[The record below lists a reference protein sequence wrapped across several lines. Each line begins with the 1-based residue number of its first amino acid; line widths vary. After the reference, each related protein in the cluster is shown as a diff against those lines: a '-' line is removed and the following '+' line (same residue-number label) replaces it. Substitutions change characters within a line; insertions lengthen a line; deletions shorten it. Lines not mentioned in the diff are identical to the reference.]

1 VGRTRVDD
9 KTVFKRGKSLIP
21 ASRMLI
27 EESRRVS
34 DERREVT
41 DALSEARD
49 CEVDIFVLLWQ
60 IIRLRCRL
68 LCAIENV
75 EERIVLLSRFDG
87 GCGCQYLVSG
97 HAILVGMLA
106 RDSRAILISCYS
118 HNFSSFFF
126 PSKSIEALY
135 RSVRRIS
142 CQILHIP
149 SVIIVAY

>member
-60 IIRLRCRL
+60 IIRLRCRR
-68 LCAIENV
+68 LCAV
-75 EERIVLLSRFDG
+75 RQL
-87 GCGCQYLVSG
+87 
-97 HAILVGMLA
+97 
-106 RDSRAILISCYS
+106 RA
-118 HNFSSFFF
+118 
-126 PSKSIEALY
+126 
-135 RSVRRIS
+135 
-142 CQILHIP
+142 
-149 SVIIVAY
+149 